1 MALQMQRRRRR
12 RRIRRRKEEDSMSVE
27 LASALE
33 DTEKVLKAL
42 LESDK
47 VRPVSERNVAKE
59 NEKKDSL
66 EEVLYWF
73 SCIFINYKS

>member
-1 MALQMQRRRRR
+1 
-12 RRIRRRKEEDSMSVE
+12 MSVE

-66 EEVLYWF
+66 EKVLYWF
-73 SCIFINYKS
+73 CCIFINYNFVCLAI